1 MPLSTALEWNFRC
14 QLATWLDS
22 IIIIYHSFLR
32 YSEQGVDHCWSLSP
46 VDSVDVPQR
55 LPQGIRRYFPYN
67 GPPTW
72 VLLKHGCRAWPV
84 EIVGRQFCNGWST
97 FRELHG
103 LKGGF
108 KFILT
113 AERRWIFDTVILDE
127 NEGEMVFDWIGP
139 NLE

>member
-1 MPLSTALEWNFRC
+1 MCRDCHKAFADTFPIMVHPHGFYLSMDVELGQLRLLFR
-14 QLATWLDS
+14 
-22 IIIIYHSFLR
+22 R
-32 YSEQGVDHCWSLSP
+32 
-46 VDSVDVPQR
+46 
-55 LPQGIRRYFPYN
+55 
-67 GPPTW
+67 
-72 VLLKHGCRAWPV
+72 
-84 EIVGRQFCNGWST
+84 FCNGWST

-127 NEGEMVFDWIGP
+127 NDGEMVFDWIGP